1 MQHETPLLQVN
12 NLAISFG
19 REEIIK
25 GVSFSL
31 GQGEI
36 GCLLGPSGCGKTTLL
51 RSIAGFEQVQQG
63 TISLGTQIISS
74 ESIRVPPEQRNV
86 GMVFQDYALFPHL
99 SVAENISFG
108 LKHSSRKQRHQT
120 VARLLE
126 LVGLSTVARA
136 FPHELSGGQQQRV
149 ALARAIAP
157 EPKVLLMD
165 EPFSNLDV
173 TLRDKLTVEVR
184 DILKDTNITALMV
197 THNQFEAFS
206 VADSVGVIFDG
217 SVQQWDSAYN
227 VYHRPATLE
236 VATFVGD
243 GAIIR
248 GTVQAP
254 RQVSCGL
261 GELTGDLSLP
271 CESGCHVDLLV
282 RPEDVLHDDDSTV
295 KARIVHK
302 SFRGPNILYKLE
314 LPSQET
320 CLALVSSHHDHKLG
334 EYIGIVPEVENLVV
348 FPATAPMFIA
358 GESIVES

>member
-1 MQHETPLLQVN
+1 
-12 NLAISFG
+12 
-19 REEIIK
+19 
-25 GVSFSL
+25 
-31 GQGEI
+31 
-36 GCLLGPSGCGKTTLL
+36 
-51 RSIAGFEQVQQG
+51 
-63 TISLGTQIISS
+63 
-74 ESIRVPPEQRNV
+74 
-86 GMVFQDYALFPHL
+86 
-99 SVAENISFG
+99 
-108 LKHSSRKQRHQT
+108 
-120 VARLLE
+120 
-126 LVGLSTVARA
+126 
-136 FPHELSGGQQQRV
+136 
-149 ALARAIAP
+149 
-157 EPKVLLMD
+157 MD

-173 TLRDKLTVEVR
+173 ALRDKLTVEVR
-184 DILKDTNITALMV
+184 DILKQTGITALMV

-217 SVQQWDSAYN
+217 SLQQWDSAYN

-248 GTVQAP
+248 GMVDAP

-282 RPEDVLHDDDSTV
+282 RPEDVLHDDNSLV
-295 KARIVHK
+295 KARILHK

-348 FPATAPMFIA
+348 FPSTAPLFIG
-358 GESIVES
+358 GEPINQH

>member
-1 MQHETPLLQVN
+1 MEPHTSLVQVTS
-12 NLAISFG
+12 LTISIG
-19 REEIIK
+19 KQEIIK
-25 GVSFSL
+25 DVSFSL
-31 GQGEI
+31 KKGEI

-63 TISLGTQIISS
+63 EISIDDKIISS
-74 ESIRVPPEQRNV
+74 ESISVPPEQRNI

-99 SVAENISFG
+99 SVAENIGFG
-108 LKHSSRKQRHQT
+108 LKQSSRNDRKQT
-120 VARLLE
+120 IERLLD
-126 LVGLSTVARA
+126 LVGLRDAGRTY
-136 FPHELSGGQQQRV
+136 PHELSGGQQQRV
-149 ALARAIAP
+149 ALARALAP
-157 EPKVLLMD
+157 EPTLLLMD

-184 DILKDTNITALMV
+184 DILKTTGITALMV

-206 VADSVGVIFDG
+206 VADSVGVIFNG
-217 SVQQWDSAYN
+217 TIKQWDSAYS
-227 VYHRPATLE
+227 VYHHPATLD

-248 GTVQAP
+248 GTVVAP

-282 RPEDVLHDDDSTV
+282 RPEDVLHNDDSEV
-295 KARIVHK
+295 KARILHK

-334 EYIGIVPEVENLVV
+334 EYIGIVPEVDNLVV
-348 FPATAPMFIA
+348 FPSSAPVYIA
-358 GESIVES
+358 GEPVPS